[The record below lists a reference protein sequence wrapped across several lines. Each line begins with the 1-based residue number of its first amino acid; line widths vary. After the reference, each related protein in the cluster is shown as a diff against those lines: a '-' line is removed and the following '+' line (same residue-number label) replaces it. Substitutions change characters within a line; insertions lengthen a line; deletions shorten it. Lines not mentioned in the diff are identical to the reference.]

1 MFARAP
7 IPRIAAGSGSA
18 RCRGSRGSIRCARRD
33 GNRLHRDF
41 NIARRRGAIE
51 LCAEDRADRNRRR
64 PETPAAVPRTRVPA
78 AMVSRRGRRRAGAEA
93 RAMTRTAKAGAGMVH
108 AGRRAGQCRCGQ
120 GGESGKDTAGEH
132 QSQSA
137 ERASKSGAAAG
148 GCSKPLLHN
157 KAPFFAI
164 AIAAISESLFRYD
177 KVSAGTL
184 RSNIGIYK
192 KVLDL
197 AAIGSSRPLARR
209 QLAVRGS
216 RDYRRLI
223 VSRIV
228 LVRPRS
234 STTASSCVPAGADH
248 SSALP
253 TRRAP
258 RNAPSAYQ

>member
-18 RCRGSRGSIRCARRD
+18 RCRGSRGSIGRAWRD
-33 GNRLHRDF
+33 GNCLHRDF

-93 RAMTRTAKAGAGMVH
+93 RAMTRTAKAGSGMVH

-120 GGESGKDTAGEH
+120 GGESGKDAAGEH

-197 AAIGSSRPLARR
+197 AAIDSADPWPADSRPLR
-209 QLAVRGS
+209 VH
-216 RDYRRLI
+216 RRLI

-234 STTASSCVPAGADH
+234 SATASSCVPAGADH